1 MSMLAKA
8 CRQAPPLAKGARGMA
23 TVQQL
28 TLRIRSIKNTKKIT
42 SAMKMVAACKLK
54 SAQEQL
60 EAARDFQGSIGKA
73 MPKVEGVTP
82 EKPLYVGISA
92 DKGLCGAINSSITRS
107 MRDDMMEAENENAS
121 ILMIG
126 EKAKQ
131 GLERQFGHQFT
142 NTVAECGGLSPPT
155 FKQVGILA
163 DFWSS
168 VDHDCASVYY
178 QKFRSMIAYDTTKE
192 DFWSYDHLSKDLSSF
207 SDYETEGD
215 PDIMENM
222 FEFGNAVKLYCFMAE
237 NNASTLSARM
247 QAMESSTKNA
257 GEMIDKL
264 ELVKNRTRQA
274 KITTELTEIISG
286 AAAVE

>member
-1 MSMLAKA
+1 MSMLTKA
-8 CRQAPPLAKGARGMA
+8 CRQTPLLKGARGMA

-54 SAQEQL
+54 TAQEQL
-60 EAARDFQGSIGKA
+60 EAARDFQGSIGRA

-82 EKPLYVGISA
+82 ETPLYVGISA
-92 DKGLCGAINSSITRS
+92 DKGLCGAINSSIVRA
-107 MRDDMMEAENENAS
+107 MRDDMVEHENENAS
-121 ILMIG
+121 IFMVG

-131 GLERQFGHQFT
+131 GLERQFGSQFT
-142 NTVAECGGLSPPT
+142 TSVAEVGGLSPPT

-163 DFWSS
+163 DYWGNTP
-168 VDHDCASVYY
+168 HDCAHVYY
-178 QKFRSMIAYDTTKE
+178 QRFRSMIAYDTTKT
-192 DFWSYDHLSKDLSSF
+192 DFWSYDYLSKDLGSF
-207 SDYETEGD
+207 SEYETEGD
-215 PDIMENM
+215 PDILQNM
-222 FEFGNAVKLYCFMAE
+222 FEFGAACKLYGFMAE

-247 QAMESSTKNA
+247 TAMESSTKNA

-264 ELVKNRTRQA
+264 ELIKNRTRQA